1 VTTTLR
7 GRDLSPGER
16 VYLAYESGNRDE
28 EVFDNPYVFDITAP
42 RGQQASFGFGT
53 HVCIGAAFARLE
65 ATALL
70 RELVT
75 RFPHFELAGVPQ
87 QMVTVLRN
95 GWHTAPIVFHAT
107 R

>member
-75 RFPHFELAGVPQ
+75 RSRTSSWPACRSRWSQ
-87 QMVTVLRN
+87 SC
-95 GWHTAPIVFHAT
+95 AT
-107 R
+107 DGTRHP